1 VLETLPDGYGFLR
14 SNNYLS
20 GDNDVY
26 ISQSQIR
33 RFNLKTGDLVQGKT
47 RPAREGEKF
56 QALLYVTA
64 VNGENP
70 EKANS

>member
-1 VLETLPDGYGFLR
+1 MPENIITTSNPAIPELLKQDDTGDAEGVLETLPDGYGFLR

-33 RFNLKTGDLVQGKT
+33 RFNLKTRRFG
-47 RPAREGEKF
+47 
-56 QALLYVTA
+56 
-64 VNGENP
+64 
-70 EKANS
+70 